1 MKTLPKSLH
10 TVTVL
15 VRVTRTLAAHGGLKP
30 SYLILMSAVS
40 ALGLSDTSD
49 DYGLID
55 AAARQL
61 GVQP

>member
-15 VRVTRTLAAHGGLKP
+15 TRIARHCAATERCPVRRRHLLE
-30 SYLILMSAVS
+30 AVE
-40 ALGLSDTSD
+40 ALGLNVMAD